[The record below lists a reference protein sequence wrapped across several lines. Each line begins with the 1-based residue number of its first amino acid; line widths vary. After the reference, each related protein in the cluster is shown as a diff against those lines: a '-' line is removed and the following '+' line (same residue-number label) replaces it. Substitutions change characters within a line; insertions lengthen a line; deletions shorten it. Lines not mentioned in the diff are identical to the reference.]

1 METAAGEMTIE
12 LDLRLSC
19 AVALLLFSAAVL
31 AAEEPPQEDPGTLL
45 GLGVRSRPDY
55 DGASK
60 QELELIPV
68 IRYYG
73 RTLFARTTQGILE
86 GGARMSLSRGLDA
99 GVQLAYEGGND
110 RTDVDPGASIGVHL
124 EWDTKVGPAP
134 VNLLFRTRHHLDSDL
149 GSQADLRGAVG
160 VYGGEALKAWLFGQ
174 ATWATDEWVRSYYT
188 TGDGGLLLSSVG
200 IEGAYDVSRHWVAVA
215 SASVRR
221 LHGDAASSPITED
234 KTNYYVSVGLAYR
247 F

>member
-1 METAAGEMTIE
+1 MRPLALA
-12 LDLRLSC
+12 
-19 AVALLLFSAAVL
+19 ALLLVPAAAL
-31 AAEEPPQEDPGTLL
+31 AAEPPPQEDLGTLL

-60 QELELIPV
+60 QELEPIPV

-86 GGARMSLSRGLDA
+86 GGVRKEFLTGLAA

-110 RTDVDPGASIGVHL
+110 RTDVDPGASIGAHL

-134 VNLLFRTRHHLDSDL
+134 LNLLFRYRHHLDSDL
-149 GSQADLRGAVG
+149 GSQADLRAAVG
-160 VYGGEALKAWLFGQ
+160 VYGSSKLKAWVFGQ
-174 ATWATDEWVRSYYT
+174 ATWATSEWVRAYYT
-188 TGDGGLLLSSVG
+188 TGDGGLLFSAYGV
-200 IEGAYDVSRHWVAVA
+200 EGAYDLNRNWVAL
-215 SASVRR
+215 ASVSLRR

-234 KTNYYVSVGLAYR
+234 KTNYYASAGVAYR

>member
-1 METAAGEMTIE
+1 MRPSWLA
-12 LDLRLSC
+12 
-19 AVALLLFSAAVL
+19 ALLLLPAAVL
-31 AAEEPPQEDPGTLL
+31 AAEEPPQDELGTLL

-60 QELELIPV
+60 QELEPIPV

-86 GGARMSLSRGLDA
+86 GGARFALARGLDA

-124 EWDTKVGPAP
+124 EWDTRIGPAP
-134 VNLLFRTRHHLDSDL
+134 INVLGRVRRHLDSDL
-149 GSQADLRGAVG
+149 GTQADLRAAVG
-160 VYGGEALKAWLFGQ
+160 VYGSARLKAWLFGQ
-174 ATWATDEWVRSYYT
+174 ATWASDDWVRSYYT
-188 TGDGGLLLSSVG
+188 AGDGGLLFTSAG
-200 IEGAYDVSRHWVAVA
+200 IEGTYDLSSHWVALA
-215 SASVRR
+215 SFSVRR

-234 KTNYYVSVGLAYR
+234 KTNYYASAGVAYR

>member
-1 METAAGEMTIE
+1 M
-12 LDLRLSC
+12 RLLIL
-19 AVALLLFSAAVL
+19 VLVLPAAVL
-31 AAEEPPQEDPGTLL
+31 AAEPPPQEDLGTLL

-60 QELELIPV
+60 QELEPIPV

-86 GGARMSLSRGLDA
+86 GGARFDLTSGLTA
-99 GVQLAYEGGND
+99 GAQLAYEGGND

-134 VNLLFRTRHHLDSDL
+134 INLLFRTRHHLDSDL
-149 GSQADLRGAVG
+149 GSQADLRAAVG
-160 VYGGEALKAWLFGQ
+160 VYGGSNLKAWVFGQ
-174 ATWATDEWVRSYYT
+174 ATWATSEWVRAYYT
-188 TGDGGLLLSSVG
+188 TGDGGLLFTTYGV
-200 IEGAYDVSRHWVAVA
+200 EGAYDLNRHWVAL
-215 SASVRR
+215 ASVSLRR

-234 KTNYYVSVGLAYR
+234 KTNYYASAGVAYR

>member
-1 METAAGEMTIE
+1 MRILFVVFLAFSATAA
-12 LDLRLSC
+12 
-19 AVALLLFSAAVL
+19 AQQN
-31 AAEEPPQEDPGTLL
+31 PPQDELGTLL

-60 QELELIPV
+60 QELEPIPV

-86 GGARMSLSRGLDA
+86 GGARFSLTQGLGA

-124 EWDTKVGPAP
+124 EWDAKVGPAP
-134 VNLLFRTRHHLDSDL
+134 VNLLGRVRHHLDSDL
-149 GSQADLRGAVG
+149 GTQLDLRGAVG
-160 VYGGEALKAWLFGQ
+160 VYGGSALKAWLFGQ

-188 TGDGGLLLSSVG
+188 TGGGGLLFTAFGV
-200 IEGAYDVSRHWVAVA
+200 EGAYDINRHWVGL
-215 SASVRR
+215 ASVSLRR
-221 LHGDAASSPITED
+221 LHGDAAASPITED
-234 KTNYYVSVGLAYR
+234 KTNYYASAGLAYR